1 MKLRPEVQAI
11 DDELSLCM
19 QFLVAPALESLSR
32 TEKSAIAARGIYRH
46 AS

>member
-1 MKLRPEVQAI
+1 MNVGPEVQAL
-11 DDELSLCM
+11 DDELRLGR
-19 QFLVAPALESLSR
+19 QFLVARALESLSR

>member
-1 MKLRPEVQAI
+1 MNLGPEVQAI

-19 QFLVAPALESLSR
+19 QFRVAPAPESPSR

>member
-1 MKLRPEVQAI
+1 MNLGPEVQAI

-32 TEKSAIAARGIYRH
+32 TEKSAIAARGGYWD